1 MLRTGT
7 ANKVNAEC
15 KMVFLDALARRH
27 VNELIKCRK
36 LRDEDPSFET
46 FYLEVCVCFFVFYE
60 GICKFSYFTN
70 VERDFGAQAE
80 DPRESDDSEWKAGP
94 EQYNVRRD
102 HEVA

>member
-7 ANKVNAEC
+7 ANKVNQEC

-46 FYLEVCVCFFVFYE
+46 FYLEVCVFFFVFTK
-60 GICKFSYFTN
+60 GFVILPSFLILRS
-70 VERDFGAQAE
+70 
-80 DPRESDDSEWKAGP
+80 
-94 EQYNVRRD
+94 
-102 HEVA
+102 